1 MRVSSVMLDA
11 TDIGLVENETER
23 CRKTNFYLFYYYFI
37 FSQLHT
43 KRFMSFLSTNF
54 YPFFSTFSF
63 FSAHTHL
70 THHIWY
76 PATLQHHHFLI
87 FFFFSL
93 LISFL
98 RALPFCSSPSHP
110 PFLFPLQQTARPTF
124 FARKFE
130 ASVNQEIVNELDAYL
145 FGLTPQGTPA
155 LNSYWENVYDEPDGV
170 ASLSD
175 TQLTYYHSFS
185 RLGLARA
192 TASLQGN
199 PKDHSC
205 RFAL

>member
-1 MRVSSVMLDA
+1 MSSA
-11 TDIGLVENETER
+11 
-23 CRKTNFYLFYYYFI
+23 
-37 FSQLHT
+37 
-43 KRFMSFLSTNF
+43 FL
-54 YPFFSTFSF
+54 F
-63 FSAHTHL
+63 FSARTQL

-76 PATLQHHHFLI
+76 PATLQYHRFLI
-87 FFFFSL
+87 FFFLSP
-93 LISFL
+93 LISVL
-98 RALPFCSSPSHP
+98 PALPFWSPPYLLS
-110 PFLFPLQQTARPTF
+110 LQQTARPTF

-145 FGLTPQGTPA
+145 FGPLPQGMPA
-155 LNSYWENVYDEPDGV
+155 LNSYWENVYDDPDGV

-192 TASLQGN
+192 AASLQGN

-205 RFAL
+205 RFVS